1 MDITYRLN
9 TNELNSGFVT
19 ALRDAY
25 PDRDIEITV
34 RERFDQAGTGDGCGP
49 ASFDTLE
56 EAIRR
61 AGERSPADPLI

>member
-1 MDITYRLN
+1 MEVIYRLN
-9 TNELNSGFVT
+9 TSELNSGFVT

-34 RERFDQAGTGDGCGP
+34 RDRFGQAGTGDGCGP

-56 EAIRR
+56 EAIRH
-61 AGERSPADPLI
+61 AGERSPAEPLI